1 MKKQV
6 ATTNLNE
13 FKLEEGLEVLLKKAK
28 LHNRL
33 NLLLQGVLPK
43 QFKGITLCLVE
54 EKKVTLIAL
63 NSALAYRAE
72 KQINTLLAIVKKVE
86 GLSQIKSI
94 SVKVDKNKY

>member
-1 MKKQV
+1 M